1 MIERIKTITYEVRS
15 HGFLTKLTEDGR
27 VRETMAAFPTLVNT
41 AFWTKGYI
49 KKRLW
54 HLQDVL
60 KCMRQIEKE
69 KQANKEKP

>member
-15 HGFLTKLTEDGR
+15 HRHRTILGDNGQILIVEGLLMSASSWKQ
-27 VRETMAAFPTLVNT
+27 
-41 AFWTKGYI
+41 GYI
-49 KKRLW
+49 KRFIL

-69 KQANKEKP
+69 KQANEEKT